1 MTELDNRVAIN
12 VQIKDITVTRQGFG
26 ILAIVHEHD
35 QSTERV
41 ETYTSLLDLLAIF
54 PSYTPVGRFA
64 SIAYSQAFTPEKI
77 KVILRDTGETVTQAL
92 DAAVLEDNDFYG
104 IGVPGDLSADH
115 TAAAA
120 WALANGPRL
129 YLYSSQDVTSEASTE
144 TDIFFLLKAL
154 TNNRAAGWYSQKAGV
169 EFVIDSLT
177 VAGTNCTADITTHAT
192 QEVKV
197 GDTVGIWDAVGA
209 ALNGEF
215 TVVSIGVLDFVFVVA
230 TGTVTDLTPSKAWVN
245 FNLLDAA
252 ISGKMLPQ
260 DAGARTWDIQPLGA
274 VTADKLSGTAQTNLG
289 AKNANWYTSVGRV
302 PVTGGP
308 KPGGGGKLASG
319 RYIDVQRG
327 ADWLEV
333 NLQADL
339 FALMVNEGGSLG
351 YDADGFQKVESA
363 IALRLDD
370 GLTKGFLTPFVSGV
384 FAGQNYN
391 ILMPDLATIPQD
403 DKTNRLLEGIKINA
417 LIRGK
422 IHNLAADLT
431 LST

>member
-209 ALNGEF
+209 GLNGEF